1 MIVLPTYNEKENL
14 ERMIDH
20 LMKLPFEIH
29 VLVVDDNSPDGTGD
43 IAEQIAKTNPRIHV
57 LHRQGKL
64 GLGSAYIFGFKWTL
78 RNTDIRYIME
88 MDCDFSHNP
97 EYVPDLVQPVIKGD
111 ADLVIGSRY
120 VRGVNVVNW
129 PLKRLLLSYFASI
142 YTRVITGL
150 PVHDSTAGFKCF
162 NRRVLESI
170 NLDKIKSDGYSFQI
184 EMHFFTWKKG
194 FRILE
199 TPIVFTD
206 RCAGNSKMSKHIV
219 WEAIWMV
226 WRLRWLSLVGGFKK
240 I

>member
-1 MIVLPTYNEKENL
+1 MPTYNEKENL
-14 ERMIDH
+14 ETMIQR
-20 LMKLPFEIH
+20 LMLLPYEIH

-43 IAEQIAKTNPRIHV
+43 IADKLAQDNPKVHV

-78 RNTDIRYIME
+78 QHTDIQYIME

-97 EYVPDLVQPVIKGD
+97 DYVPDLINPVVND
-111 ADLVIGSRY
+111 EADLVIGSRY
-120 VRGVNVVNW
+120 IRGVNVVNW

-150 PVHDSTAGFKCF
+150 PVHDATAGFKCF
-162 NRRVLESI
+162 RRHVLETI
-170 NLDKIKSDGYSFQI
+170 KLDKIRSDGYSFQI

-199 TPIVFTD
+199 TPIVFVD
-206 RCAGNSKMSKHIV
+206 RFAGYSKMSRHIV

-226 WRLRWLSLVGGFKK
+226 WRLRWLSIISHFKAL
-240 I
+240 